1 MNSFKIRAFS
11 LVEAMIILVLISVA
25 IMAMVPL
32 ISQKSASSGIQL
44 FQKAGGNTFLGFGN
58 LSKQKLGIGL
68 NPKSVSTIN
77 AKLYTNNIGINYAPG
92 TTAIYLG
99 RDYNAGAYN
108 TRVVSANSI
117 SVGQNACTGATVSI
131 GSQANAAACATTNFH
146 IGQHNGTNVRSSGPT
161 NFSLNVANQE
171 LIRLNNNDF
180 TIRHYNA
187 GGAVTIFDY
196 TSATKTFKFG
206 KDVRIGAGGTGD
218 LYLSNL
224 AYSIGGVPEDDPKSS
239 CNVCKDDDP
248 ACSSTYFDHATGT
261 LGLQIE
267 LSSDRRL
274 KNIIAKYEKG
284 IDNIKKIDTYTYT
297 YKDDKK
303 KSLQVGLIAQKI
315 AGIFDEAIH
324 IDAKGFYSYE
334 RTPILYAMVNSV
346 KSISARLDAVSKEQK
361 SLNSRADKLLKMYK

>member
-44 FQKAGGNTFLGFGN
+44 FQKAGSESFLGFGN
-58 LSKQKLGIGL
+58 LSKQKLGIGF
-68 NPKSVSTIN
+68 NPQSVPAIN
-77 AKLYTNNIGINYAPG
+77 AKLYTKNIGINYAPG

-117 SVGQNACTGATVSI
+117 SVGQNACTPAANTIVI

-146 IGQHNGTNVRSSGPT
+146 IGQHNGTNLKSSGAS
-161 NFSLNVANQE
+161 NFLLNVQNQE
-171 LIRLNNNDF
+171 LIRLNGNDF

-187 GGAVTIFDY
+187 GGAVPIFDY
-196 TSATKTFKFG
+196 TSSTKTFKFG
-206 KDVRIGAGGTGD
+206 KNVSIGTAGAGD
-218 LYLSNL
+218 LYLTYYTASGY
-224 AYSIGGVPEDDPKSS
+224 ADESPSS
-239 CNVCKDDDP
+239 CKVCLDN
-248 ACSSTYFDHATGT
+248 ACSSTYFKFATT
-261 LGLQIE
+261 DLGLPIQE
-267 LSSDRRL
+267 SSDRRL

-284 IDNIKKIDTYTYT
+284 IEDIKKIDTYTYT